1 MAGFNLHHER
11 EANGDGN
18 DENETQLRRYLN
30 VNGDILLSFTANG
43 RFWAWSLDTPDNE
56 AGPRNY
62 VIRDSNCDGV
72 FDEDYRLDDAFHVPD
87 CTR

>member
-11 EANGDGN
+11 EANGDCE
-18 DENETQLRRYLN
+18 DENETQLRQYLN
-30 VNGDILLSFTANG
+30 ASGDSLISFTTNG
-43 RFWAWSLDTPDNE
+43 RIWAWRLDTRDNE
-56 AGPRNY
+56 AGPHNY
-62 VIRDSNCDGV
+62 VIRDSNSDGV